1 MPNSILPIPV
11 SSPHP
16 NFHPTAADS
25 WQFVLNSHKTPT
37 RLRRKH
43 SRIQRSFPSRHP
55 ASTISESSRF
65 LTADLPHSL
74 PSSIVRPQI
83 IRDSRTS
90 SHSAPTA
97 YKFFATLFACSRPP
111 LLKLIPHALPPLHY
125 HPNFLI
131 VKLSTSPL
139 TADLRNLPSFPK
151 NSVAPTPLLS
161 PSGRQLRDLPS
172 TIHAQDFTPSWP
184 AEITPPLSPDSGKPP
199 SYCLPPLDDSK
210 TSSRK
215 KIPQGI
221 LLHRDLSDDVKSR
234 RHLPQHPPH

>member
-25 WQFVLNSHKTPT
+25 WQFIPNSRRTPT

-74 PSSIVRPQI
+74 PSSIVLPQI
-83 IRDSRTS
+83 IYDSRTS

-97 YKFFATLFACSRPP
+97 SKFVATLFACPRPP
-111 LLKLIPHALPPLHY
+111 LPKLIPHALRPVHY
-125 HPNFLI
+125 HPNFP
-131 VKLSTSPL
+131 VAKLSTSPL
-139 TADLRNLPSFPK
+139 TADLHGKSSQLQDKIKTHHLRK
-151 NSVAPTPLLS
+151 IGMPLLN
-161 PSGRQLRDLPS
+161 
-172 TIHAQDFTPSWP
+172 IFFFFT
-184 AEITPPLSPDSGKPP
+184 TPQF
-199 SYCLPPLDDSK
+199 
-210 TSSRK
+210 SS
-215 KIPQGI
+215 
-221 LLHRDLSDDVKSR
+221 
-234 RHLPQHPPH
+234 